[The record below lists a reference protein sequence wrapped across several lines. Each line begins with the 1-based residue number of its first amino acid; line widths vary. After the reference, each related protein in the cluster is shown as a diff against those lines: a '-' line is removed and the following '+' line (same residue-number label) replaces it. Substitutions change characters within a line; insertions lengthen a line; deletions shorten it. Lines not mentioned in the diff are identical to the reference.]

1 MEYFIIFLPLLGAF
15 ITGFFGNK
23 FDQKYSQFI
32 TSVFVSVSS
41 ILSIIILLKVINLKL
56 LKDQILL
63 QNILDKQQSKLKM
76 L

>member
-15 ITGFFGNK
+15 IAGFFGNM

-41 ILSIIILLKVINLKL
+41 ILSIIIFLKVLNFGYSNNVLISSWIN
-56 LKDQILL
+56 
-63 QNILDKQQSKLKM
+63 SGT
-76 L
+76 